1 MKPKPAMESLI
12 TGDSVDTDP
21 VAGRRV
27 MARALEIASSDGRL
41 AINLSANDWLQAKKE
56 LTDGAE

>member
-1 MKPKPAMESLI
+1 MI